1 MLFILLNNK
10 MPRFFFKYSIILSLV
25 LIFSISPTIAGQKD
39 TRLNKLFE
47 RLRVTQDLA
56 EARGIEGTIWVIW
69 TESENANVNRA
80 MLIGIASMHA
90 GQLGTALN
98 KFNEVIQLAPDF
110 AEGWNKRATIF
121 YLMKKFD
128 RSVNDI
134 AQTLILEP
142 RHFGAL
148 SGLGL
153 INQAI
158 GQNKAAIKAFE
169 HALEL
174 NPHLPGLKEKVTKM
188 KKLEFGR
195 KI

>member
-1 MLFILLNNK
+1 
-10 MPRFFFKYSIILSLV
+10 MPGFFFKYSIILSLV
-25 LIFSISPTIAGQKD
+25 FFFSISPTIAGQND
-39 TRLNKLFE
+39 TRLNNLFE

-56 EARGIEGTIWVIW
+56 EARGIEGTIWEIW

-90 GQLGTALN
+90 GQLETALN

-134 AQTLILEP
+134 AQTLKLEP

-169 HALEL
+169 HALDL

-188 KKLEFGR
+188 KKLEFGP

>member
-1 MLFILLNNK
+1 MLLDNK

-25 LIFSISPTIAGQKD
+25 LIFSISPTIAGQND
-39 TRLNKLFE
+39 TRLNNLFE

-56 EARGIEGTIWVIW
+56 EARGIEGTIWEIW

-128 RSVNDI
+128 WSVNDI
-134 AQTLILEP
+134 AQTLKLEP

-169 HALEL
+169 HALDL

>member
-1 MLFILLNNK
+1 MLLDNK

-25 LIFSISPTIAGQKD
+25 LIFSISPTIAGQND
-39 TRLNKLFE
+39 TRLNNLFE

-56 EARGIEGTIWVIW
+56 EARGIEGTIWEIW

-128 RSVNDI
+128 WSVNDI
-134 AQTLILEP
+134 AQTLKLEP

-153 INQAI
+153 INQAL

-169 HALEL
+169 HALDL

>member
-1 MLFILLNNK
+1 
-10 MPRFFFKYSIILSLV
+10 MPRFCFKFSIILSLV
-25 LIFSISPTIAGQKD
+25 LIFSISPTIAGQND
-39 TRLNKLFE
+39 TRLNNLFE
-47 RLRVTQDLA
+47 RLRVTQDQA
-56 EARGIEGTIWVIW
+56 EAREIEGTIWEIW
-69 TESENANVNRA
+69 TKSENANVNRA
-80 MLIGIASMHA
+80 MLTGIASMHA

-98 KFNEVIQLAPDF
+98 KFNEVIELAPDF
-110 AEGWNKRATIF
+110 AEGWNKRATIY
-121 YLMKKFD
+121 YLMNKFD

-134 AQTLILEP
+134 AQTLKLEP

-169 HALEL
+169 HALDI
-174 NPHLPGLKEKVTKM
+174 NPHLSGLKEKVTEM
-188 KKLEFGR
+188 KKIKLGR

>member
-1 MLFILLNNK
+1 MLHKNK
-10 MPRFFFKYSIILSLV
+10 MPGFFFKYSIILSLV
-25 LIFSISPTIAGQKD
+25 LIFSISPTIAGQND
-39 TRLNKLFE
+39 TRLNNLFE

-56 EARGIEGTIWVIW
+56 EARGIEGTIWEIW

-134 AQTLILEP
+134 AQTLKLEP

-169 HALEL
+169 HALDL

>member
-1 MLFILLNNK
+1 MLHNNK
-10 MPRFFFKYSIILSLV
+10 MPGFFFKYSIILSLV
-25 LIFSISPTIAGQKD
+25 LIFLISPTIAGQND
-39 TRLNKLFE
+39 TRLINLFD
-47 RLRVTQDLA
+47 RLRATQDQA
-56 EARGIEGTIWVIW
+56 EAREIEGTIWEIW

-110 AEGWNKRATIF
+110 AEGWNKRATIY
-121 YLMKKFD
+121 YLMNKFD

-134 AQTLILEP
+134 AQTLKLEP

-158 GQNKAAIKAFE
+158 GQTKAAIKAFE
-169 HALEL
+169 HALDI
-174 NPHLPGLKEKVTKM
+174 NPHLSGLKEKVTEM
-188 KKLEFGR
+188 KKINFGR

>member
-1 MLFILLNNK
+1 MLLNNK

-25 LIFSISPTIAGQKD
+25 LIFSISPTIAGQND
-39 TRLNKLFE
+39 TRLNNLFE

-56 EARGIEGTIWVIW
+56 EARGIEGTIWEIW

-134 AQTLILEP
+134 IQTLKLEP

-169 HALEL
+169 HALDL
-174 NPHLPGLKEKVTKM
+174 NPHLPALIEKVTKM

>member
-1 MLFILLNNK
+1 M
-10 MPRFFFKYSIILSLV
+10 
-25 LIFSISPTIAGQKD
+25 
-39 TRLNKLFE
+39 FE

-56 EARGIEGTIWVIW
+56 EARGIEGTIWEIW
-69 TESENANVNRA
+69 TESGNATVNRA

-98 KFNEVIQLAPDF
+98 KFNEVIQLAPNF

-134 AQTLILEP
+134 AQTLKLEP

-169 HALEL
+169 HALDL
-174 NPHLPGLKEKVTKM
+174 NPHLPDLKEKVTKM

>member
-1 MLFILLNNK
+1 MLLDNK

-25 LIFSISPTIAGQKD
+25 LIFSIAPTIAGQND
-39 TRLNKLFE
+39 TRLNNLFE

-56 EARGIEGTIWVIW
+56 EARGIEGTIWEIW

-134 AQTLILEP
+134 AQTLKLEP

-169 HALEL
+169 HALDL

>member
-1 MLFILLNNK
+1 MLLNNK

-25 LIFSISPTIAGQKD
+25 LIFSISPTIAGQND
-39 TRLNKLFE
+39 TRLNNLFE

-56 EARGIEGTIWVIW
+56 EARGIEGTIWEIW
-69 TESENANVNRA
+69 TKSENTNVNRA

-128 RSVNDI
+128 QSVNDI
-134 AQTLILEP
+134 AQTLKLEP

-169 HALEL
+169 HALDL

>member
-1 MLFILLNNK
+1 MLHNNK
-10 MPRFFFKYSIILSLV
+10 MPGFFFKYSVILFLV
-25 LIFSISPTIAGQKD
+25 LIFSISPIIAGQND
-39 TRLNKLFE
+39 TRLNNLFE
-47 RLRVTQDLA
+47 RLRATHDQD
-56 EARGIEGTIWVIW
+56 EARDIEGTIWEIW
-69 TESENANVNRA
+69 TESENVNVNRA
-80 MLIGIASMHA
+80 MLTGIASMHA

-110 AEGWNKRATIF
+110 AEGWNKRATIY
-121 YLMKKFD
+121 YLMNKFD

-134 AQTLILEP
+134 AQTLRLEP

-158 GQNKAAIKAFE
+158 GQTTAAITAFE
-169 HALEL
+169 HALDL

>member
-1 MLFILLNNK
+1 
-10 MPRFFFKYSIILSLV
+10 MPGSFFKYSIILSLV
-25 LIFSISPTIAGQKD
+25 LIYLISPTLAGQND
-39 TRLNKLFE
+39 ARLNFLFE
-47 RLRVTQDLA
+47 RLRTTQDKA
-56 EARGIEGTIWVIW
+56 EARKIESTIWEIW
-69 TESENANVNRA
+69 TEGENAKVNRA

-98 KFNEVIQLAPDF
+98 KFNEVIELAPDF
-110 AEGWNKRATIF
+110 AEGWNKRATIY
-121 YLMKKFD
+121 YLMNKFD

-134 AQTLILEP
+134 AQTLKLEP

-158 GQNKAAIKAFE
+158 GETKAAIEAFE
-169 HALEL
+169 HALNI
-174 NPHLPGLKEKVTKM
+174 NPHLSGLKEKVTKI
-188 KKLEFGR
+188 KKLKFGQ

>member
-1 MLFILLNNK
+1 MLHNNK
-10 MPRFFFKYSIILSLV
+10 MPRFFFKFSIILSLV
-25 LIFSISPTIAGQKD
+25 LIFSISPTIAGQND
-39 TRLNKLFE
+39 TRLNNLFE
-47 RLRVTQDLA
+47 RLRVTLDPA
-56 EARGIEGTIWVIW
+56 EARGIEGTIWEIW

-110 AEGWNKRATIF
+110 AEGWNKRATIY

-134 AQTLILEP
+134 AQTLKLEP

-158 GQNKAAIKAFE
+158 GQTKAAIKAFE
-169 HALEL
+169 HALDL
-174 NPHLPGLKEKVTKM
+174 NPHLPGLKEKVTDM

>member
-1 MLFILLNNK
+1 MLLDNK

-25 LIFSISPTIAGQKD
+25 LIFSISPTIAGQND
-39 TRLNKLFE
+39 TRLNNLFE

-56 EARGIEGTIWVIW
+56 EARGIEGTIWEIW

-128 RSVNDI
+128 QSVNDI
-134 AQTLILEP
+134 AQTLKLEP

-158 GQNKAAIKAFE
+158 GQNKTAIKAFE
-169 HALEL
+169 HALDL

>member
-1 MLFILLNNK
+1 M
-10 MPRFFFKYSIILSLV
+10 
-25 LIFSISPTIAGQKD
+25 
-39 TRLNKLFE
+39 
-47 RLRVTQDLA
+47 
-56 EARGIEGTIWVIW
+56 IWEIW
-69 TESENANVNRA
+69 TESENAKVNRA

-90 GQLGTALN
+90 GQLGAALN

-110 AEGWNKRATIF
+110 AEGWNKRATIY

-134 AQTLILEP
+134 AQTLKLEP

-169 HALEL
+169 HALDL
-174 NPHLPGLKEKVTKM
+174 NPHLPGLKENVTKM

>member
-1 MLFILLNNK
+1 MLLNNK

-25 LIFSISPTIAGQKD
+25 LIFSISPTIAGQND
-39 TRLNKLFE
+39 TRLNNLFE

-56 EARGIEGTIWVIW
+56 EARGIEGTIWEIW

-90 GQLGTALN
+90 GQLGTAQN

-134 AQTLILEP
+134 AQTLKLEP

-169 HALEL
+169 HALDL

>member
-1 MLFILLNNK
+1 MLLNNK

-25 LIFSISPTIAGQKD
+25 LIFSISPTIAGQND
-39 TRLNKLFE
+39 TRLNNLFE

-56 EARGIEGTIWVIW
+56 EARGIEGTIWEIW

-134 AQTLILEP
+134 AQTLKLEP

-169 HALEL
+169 HALDM

>member
-1 MLFILLNNK
+1 MLLNNK

-25 LIFSISPTIAGQKD
+25 LIFSISPTIAGQND
-39 TRLNKLFE
+39 TRLNNLFE

-56 EARGIEGTIWVIW
+56 EARGIEGTIWEIW

-128 RSVNDI
+128 WSVNDI
-134 AQTLILEP
+134 AQTLKLEP

-169 HALEL
+169 HALDL

>member
-1 MLFILLNNK
+1 MLLNNK

-25 LIFSISPTIAGQKD
+25 LIFSISPTIAGQND
-39 TRLNKLFE
+39 TRLNNLFE

-56 EARGIEGTIWVIW
+56 EARGIEGTIWEIW

-134 AQTLILEP
+134 AQTLKLEP

-169 HALEL
+169 HALDL

>member
-1 MLFILLNNK
+1 MLHNDK

-25 LIFSISPTIAGQKD
+25 LICSISPTIAGQND
-39 TRLNKLFE
+39 TRLNNLFE

-56 EARGIEGTIWVIW
+56 EARGIEGTIWEIW

-134 AQTLILEP
+134 AQTLKLEP

-169 HALEL
+169 HALDL

>member
-1 MLFILLNNK
+1 MLLDNK

-25 LIFSISPTIAGQKD
+25 LIFSISPTIAGQND
-39 TRLNKLFE
+39 TRLNNLFE

-56 EARGIEGTIWVIW
+56 EARGIEGTIWEIW

-128 RSVNDI
+128 QSVNDI
-134 AQTLILEP
+134 AQTLKLEP

-169 HALEL
+169 HALDL

>member
-1 MLFILLNNK
+1 MLLNNK

-25 LIFSISPTIAGQKD
+25 LIFSISPTIAGQND
-39 TRLNKLFE
+39 TRLNNLFE

-56 EARGIEGTIWVIW
+56 EAREIEGTIWEIW

-134 AQTLILEP
+134 AQTLKLEP

-169 HALEL
+169 HALDL

>member
-1 MLFILLNNK
+1 MLLDNK

-25 LIFSISPTIAGQKD
+25 LIFSIAPTIAGQND
-39 TRLNKLFE
+39 TRLNNLFE

-56 EARGIEGTIWVIW
+56 EARGIEGTIWEIW

-121 YLMKKFD
+121 YLMKKID

-134 AQTLILEP
+134 AQTLKLEP

-169 HALEL
+169 HALDL

>member
-1 MLFILLNNK
+1 MLLNNK
-10 MPRFFFKYSIILSLV
+10 LPTYFFKYSIILSLV
-25 LIFSISPTIAGQKD
+25 LIFSISPTIAGQND
-39 TRLNKLFE
+39 TRLNNLFE
-47 RLRVTQDLA
+47 RLRVTQDQA
-56 EARGIEGTIWVIW
+56 EAREIEGAIWEIW

-80 MLIGIASMHA
+80 MLTGIASMHA
-90 GQLGTALN
+90 GQLETALN

-134 AQTLILEP
+134 AQTLKLEP

-158 GQNKAAIKAFE
+158 GQTNAAIKAFE
-169 HALEL
+169 HALDI
-174 NPHLPGLKEKVTKM
+174 NPHLSGLKEKITKM
-188 KKLEFGR
+188 KQINFGR

>member
-1 MLFILLNNK
+1 
-10 MPRFFFKYSIILSLV
+10 MPGFFFKYSIILSLA
-25 LIFSISPTIAGQKD
+25 LIVSISPTIAGQTE
-39 TRLNKLFE
+39 TRLNNLFE
-47 RLRVTQDLA
+47 RLRATQDQA
-56 EARGIEGTIWVIW
+56 EARDIEGTIWKIW
-69 TESENANVNRA
+69 TKSENANVNRV

-90 GQLGTALN
+90 GQLGIALN

-110 AEGWNKRATIF
+110 AEGWNKRATIY

-134 AQTLILEP
+134 AQTLKLEP

-158 GQNKAAIKAFE
+158 GQTNAAIKAFE
-169 HALEL
+169 HALDI
-174 NPHLPGLKEKVTKM
+174 NPHLSGLREKVTKM
-188 KKLEFGR
+188 KKIKLGR

>member
-1 MLFILLNNK
+1 MLQNNK

-25 LIFSISPTIAGQKD
+25 LIFSISPTIAGQND
-39 TRLNKLFE
+39 TRLNNLFE
-47 RLRVTQDLA
+47 RLRATQDLA
-56 EARGIEGTIWVIW
+56 EAREIEGTIWEIW

-80 MLIGIASMHA
+80 MLTGIASMHA

-110 AEGWNKRATIF
+110 AEGWNKRATIY

-134 AQTLILEP
+134 AQTLKLEP

-158 GQNKAAIKAFE
+158 GQTKAAIRAFE

-174 NPHLPGLKEKVTKM
+174 NPHLSGLKEKVTKM
-188 KKLEFGR
+188 KKIKFGR
-195 KI
+195 QI

>member
-1 MLFILLNNK
+1 MLLNNK

-25 LIFSISPTIAGQKD
+25 LIFSISPTIAGQND
-39 TRLNKLFE
+39 TRLNNLFE

-56 EARGIEGTIWVIW
+56 EARGIEGTIWEIW

-121 YLMKKFD
+121 YLMKKLD
-128 RSVNDI
+128 LSVNDI
-134 AQTLILEP
+134 AQTLKLEP

-169 HALEL
+169 HALDL

>member
-1 MLFILLNNK
+1 MLHNNE

-25 LIFSISPTIAGQKD
+25 LIFSISPAIAGQND
-39 TRLNKLFE
+39 TRLNILFE
-47 RLRVTQDLA
+47 RLRATQDLA
-56 EARGIEGTIWVIW
+56 EAREIEGTIWKIW
-69 TESENANVNRA
+69 TKSEIANVNRA
-80 MLIGIASMHA
+80 MLTGIASMHA

-98 KFNEVIQLAPDF
+98 KFNEVIELAPDF
-110 AEGWNKRATIF
+110 AEGWNKRATIY
-121 YLMKKFD
+121 YLMNKFD

-134 AQTLILEP
+134 AQTLKLEP

-158 GQNKAAIKAFE
+158 GQTKAAIKAFE
-169 HALEL
+169 HALNI
-174 NPHLPGLKEKVTKM
+174 NPHLSGLKDKVTKM
-188 KKLEFGR
+188 KKLKFGR

>member
-1 MLFILLNNK
+1 M
-10 MPRFFFKYSIILSLV
+10 
-25 LIFSISPTIAGQKD
+25 
-39 TRLNKLFE
+39 
-47 RLRVTQDLA
+47 
-56 EARGIEGTIWVIW
+56 IWEIW
-69 TESENANVNRA
+69 TESENAKVNRA

-134 AQTLILEP
+134 VQTLKLEP

-169 HALEL
+169 HALDL

>member
-1 MLFILLNNK
+1 MLLNNK

-25 LIFSISPTIAGQKD
+25 LIFSISPTIAGQND
-39 TRLNKLFE
+39 TRLNNLFE

-56 EARGIEGTIWVIW
+56 EARGIEGTIWEIW

-134 AQTLILEP
+134 AQTLKLEP

-169 HALEL
+169 HALDL
-174 NPHLPGLKEKVTKM
+174 NPHLPGLKEKVTQM
-188 KKLEFGR
+188 KKLKFGR

>member
-1 MLFILLNNK
+1 MLLNNQ

-25 LIFSISPTIAGQKD
+25 LIFSISPTIAGQND
-39 TRLNKLFE
+39 TRLNNLFE
-47 RLRVTQDLA
+47 RLRVTQDLT
-56 EARGIEGTIWVIW
+56 EARGIEGTIWEIW

-134 AQTLILEP
+134 AQTLKLEP

-169 HALEL
+169 HALDL

>member
-1 MLFILLNNK
+1 MLLNNK

-25 LIFSISPTIAGQKD
+25 IIFSISPTIAGQND
-39 TRLNKLFE
+39 TRLNNLFE

-56 EARGIEGTIWVIW
+56 EARGIEGTIWEIW

-128 RSVNDI
+128 WSVNDI
-134 AQTLILEP
+134 AQTLKLEP

-169 HALEL
+169 HALDL